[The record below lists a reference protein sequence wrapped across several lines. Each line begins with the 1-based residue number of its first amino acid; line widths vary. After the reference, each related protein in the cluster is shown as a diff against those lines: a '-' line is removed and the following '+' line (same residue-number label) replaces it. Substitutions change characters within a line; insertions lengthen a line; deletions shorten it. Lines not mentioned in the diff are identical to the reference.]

1 MSNGMVAIIA
11 ALIGAVIG
19 SVGTQILA
27 DYLLRRRERRQRES
41 DLIRSHLF
49 QLEDAALSL
58 LHRLRNV
65 MYQEGRRK
73 IENRSDGKAYYVT
86 STLYLLGSFLAHKRL
101 LLLHGNYAVL
111 DDLYPGEGARLRDRL
126 ETMERHL
133 DPQAE
138 GEEFFRQDRLALAE
152 SVMRWNS
159 NGLRICSSL
168 EFREAYEDR
177 KQTLIRRAR
186 KQTLIRHAL
195 QPAEKFVLNSLEK
208 EAENLIN
215 DLEVI
220 TKQLGNLRTG
230 GGIEVG
236 DQSDPDG
243 YQALDLAY
251 KRAGDSYEA
260 ITEFRAKLLALLPLA
275 TGTAVFLL
283 LERAQADGP
292 RFRQLLGPIGIFS
305 AVVTLGLFTYELRGM
320 QRCHRLEVQA
330 GTLERQLGL
339 TAELGPFLGQPPRA
353 LGNMLGPPA
362 AGLIIYLA
370 TVFAWLGLAGFGFG
384 WWKRVSDAWGL
395 LLVYGV
401 VLIGAWLG
409 LSWWLRR
416 SATGGL
422 PADRRNAKL

>member
-1 MSNGMVAIIA
+1 MPNGLVTILA

-19 SVGTQILA
+19 SGGTQILS
-27 DYLLRRRERRQRES
+27 DYLLRKRERRQRER

-58 LHRLRNV
+58 LYRLRNV
-65 MYQEGRRK
+65 MYQEGRK
-73 IENRSDGKAYYVT
+73 QIEGREGGKAYYVT

-101 LLLHGNYAVL
+101 LLLHGSYAVL
-111 DDLYPGEGARLRDRL
+111 DELYPGEGARLRDRL
-126 ETMERHL
+126 ERIEGCL
-133 DPQAE
+133 DPQAR

-152 SVMRWNS
+152 SVMRWDS

-168 EFREAYEDR
+168 EFRDAYEEQ
-177 KQTLIRRAR
+177 KQVLIRR
-186 KQTLIRHAL
+186 AL
-195 QPAEKFVLNSLEK
+195 QPAEKFVLESLEK
-208 EAENLIN
+208 RMKDLI
-215 DLEVI
+215 DGLIVI
-220 TKQLGNLRTG
+220 TKQLGDLRTE

-236 DQSDPDG
+236 DQSDPVG

-275 TGTAVFLL
+275 TGTAAFLL

-292 RFRQLLGPIGIFS
+292 QFRQLLGPIGIFS
-305 AVVTLGLFTYELRGM
+305 AVVTLGLSFYELRGM

-330 GTLERQLGL
+330 GALERQLGL
-339 TAELGPFLGQPPRA
+339 TAELAPFLGQPPRA
-353 LGNMLGPPA
+353 LGNMFGPPA

-384 WWKRVSDAWGL
+384 WWDRVSDAWGL
-395 LLVYGV
+395 LLVYLV

-416 SATGGL
+416 SATGRL
-422 PADRRNAKL
+422 STNRRIAKL